1 MMEHTCQG
9 MTLGDHSKAICT
21 ICGADLSK
29 ATFNELI
36 EAIERVRELHRPTA
50 DGRSCIECS
59 RIICLGTSN
68 GLGGMQYPCLTIAML
83 NGFANEA

>member
-29 ATFNELI
+29 PNHKELLA
-36 EAIERVRELHRPTA
+36 AIERVRELHKPVENEIGTYCYE
-50 DGRSCIECS
+50 CIDNPDS
-59 RIICLGTSN
+59 WR
-68 GLGGMQYPCLTIAML
+68 YPCPTIQAL
-83 NGFANEA
+83 DGEQ

>member
-1 MMEHTCQG
+1 MFRKNKT
-9 MTLGDHSKAICT
+9 DHVCEWQAIAYVKTDINLALDKAIQ
-21 ICGADLSK
+21 
-29 ATFNELI
+29 
-36 EAIERVRELHRPTA
+36 RVRELHTPTA

-68 GLGGMQYPCLTIAML
+68 GLGGIQYPCLTIAML

>member
-29 ATFNELI
+29 PNHKELLA
-36 EAIERVRELHRPTA
+36 AIERVRELHKEDNTGYCELCTA
-50 DGRSCIECS
+50 IATPDGSDYLS
-59 RIICLGTSN
+59 K
-68 GLGGMQYPCLTIAML
+68 YPCPTIKAL
-83 NGFANEA
+83 DGEQ

>member
-1 MMEHTCQG
+1 MFRKNKT
-9 MTLGDHSKAICT
+9 DHVCEWQAIAYVKTDINLASDKAIQ
-21 ICGADLSK
+21 
-29 ATFNELI
+29 
-36 EAIERVRELHRPTA
+36 RVRELHTPTA

-68 GLGGMQYPCLTIAML
+68 GLGGIQYPCLTIAML

>member
-29 ATFNELI
+29 SSYNQLLEVI
-36 EAIERVRELHRPTA
+36 KRVRELHKK
-50 DGRSCIECS
+50 DWVGNCKHCS
-59 RIICLGTSN
+59 FLGDDDWS
-68 GLGGMQYPCLTIAML
+68 YPCRTIRTL
-83 NGFANEA
+83 DGEQ

>member
-29 ATFNELI
+29 PSYNKLLET
-36 EAIERVRELHRPTA
+36 IERVRELTQEYWEK
-50 DGRSCIECS
+50 DFISLFVYLE
-59 RIICLGTSN
+59 L
-68 GLGGMQYPCLTIAML
+68 MKVL
-83 NGFANEA
+83 NGKKDEA